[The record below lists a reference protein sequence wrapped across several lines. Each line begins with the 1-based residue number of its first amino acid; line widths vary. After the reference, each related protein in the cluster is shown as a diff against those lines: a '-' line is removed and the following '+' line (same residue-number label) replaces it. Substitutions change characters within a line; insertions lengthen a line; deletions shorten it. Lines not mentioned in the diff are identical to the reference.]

1 MPRIVTIP
9 LSLEQQQ
16 QLTDLTKHAA
26 HWRERQ
32 RAQTILW
39 LSEGKTVVEV
49 ATLQKLMPETIRTQ
63 RRRWQAHAFESI
75 PEGHRSGRPNT
86 LSANHQDQILH
97 WVNEAPLNAE
107 QIRIKLHEQYGI
119 SVHIDG
125 IRKFL
130 RQSGMVFKRT
140 RHSLKKKRPD
150 RVWTS
155 PAAD

>member
-1 MPRIVTIP
+1 MPRIVSVP
-9 LSLEQQQ
+9 LSPEQQE
-16 QLTDLTKHAA
+16 QLVHLTKHAA

-39 LSEGKTVVEV
+39 LSEGKTVAQV
-49 ATLQKLMPETIRTQ
+49 AALQHRIPETIRLQ
-63 RRRWQAHAFESI
+63 RRRWELYQFESI
-75 PEGHRSGRPNT
+75 QEGYRSGRPSVLT
-86 LSANHQDQILH
+86 AEHQAQILE
-97 WVNEAPLNAE
+97 WVNATPLNAE
-107 QIRIKLHEQYGI
+107 QIKCQLYAQFQL
-119 SVHIDG
+119 SVDVQG

-130 RQSGMVFKRT
+130 REAGMVFKRT